1 MARPSRHAVAVAA
14 ASAPGATQGA
24 NSSVLSPGKR
34 SARLV
39 MSPLGSRTRVGMPA
53 RSASSSSTTPSP
65 VLPEPVMPTMTPWV
79 VRSAAS
85 SVSGCPL
92 RSAVPGS
99 IVSPRV
105 SSASMGGTYRCPP
118 TVCRCPTPS
127 LRCGDVT
134 FLQVTD
140 EQIIAACEVQG
151 VDGAA
156 PSADDAGLV
165 CRNVYTWTE
174 NDLLARVADWL
185 ATVPLRVAL
194 IFLVAW
200 IVNRLVRKSISRF
213 VRGMTDGDESE
224 ARKRLRKYTPKSLQ
238 ATAAVQPLRAASR
251 AQTIGL
257 VLKSTASIVIY
268 SIAVVTALAE
278 VGINLAPLIAGAGIV
293 GVALGFGAQSL
304 VKDFLSGLFM
314 LAEDQYGVGD
324 VIDVGEATGTVEVVN
339 LRTTK
344 LRAVDGTVW
353 HVPNGE
359 IRRVGNMSQQWARA
373 LLDVEVAY
381 STDLGTRR
389 AGREGGRRP
398 ALARGHLAHRHP
410 GGARD
415 LGHPDARSQRHRH
428 PPGHQDPA
436 RPPVGRQPRARTGAS
451 RTASTPRASRSRSPS
466 R

>member
-1 MARPSRHAVAVAA
+1 
-14 ASAPGATQGA
+14 
-24 NSSVLSPGKR
+24 
-34 SARLV
+34 
-39 MSPLGSRTRVGMPA
+39 
-53 RSASSSSTTPSP
+53 
-65 VLPEPVMPTMTPWV
+65 MT
-79 VRSAAS
+79 
-85 SVSGCPL
+85 
-92 RSAVPGS
+92 
-99 IVSPRV
+99 
-105 SSASMGGTYRCPP
+105 
-118 TVCRCPTPS
+118 
-127 LRCGDVT
+127 
-134 FLQVTD
+134 FFQVTD
-140 EQIIAACEVQG
+140 DQIVAACEVET
-151 VDGAA
+151 VDQ
-156 PSADDAGLV
+156 AGLV

-185 ATVPLRVAL
+185 ATVPLRVAI

-200 IVNRLVRKSISRF
+200 VANRVVRKSISRF
-213 VRGMTDGDESE
+213 VRGMTEGDHEE
-224 ARKRLRKYTPKSLQ
+224 ARRRLRKLTPKTLQ
-238 ATAAVQPLRAASR
+238 ATTAVQPLRAASR

-268 SIAVVTALAE
+268 AMAVITALAE

-381 STDLGTRR
+381 STDLGKAERVVKEVADQLWREDTWRTEILEEPEIWGVETLGASGVAIRLVVKTQPGRQWAVSRELNRR
-389 AGREGGRRP
+389 IKDRFDREGIEIPFPQQVMWVRRD
-398 ALARGHLAHRHP
+398 AGSSAAVD
-410 GGARD
+410 GGALD
-415 LGHPDARSQRHRH
+415 EPGVDDPEAARS
-428 PPGHQDPA
+428 
-436 RPPVGRQPRARTGAS
+436 
-451 RTASTPRASRSRSPS
+451 
-466 R
+466 

>member
-1 MARPSRHAVAVAA
+1 MA
-14 ASAPGATQGA
+14 
-24 NSSVLSPGKR
+24 L
-34 SARLV
+34 
-39 MSPLGSRTRVGMPA
+39 
-53 RSASSSSTTPSP
+53 
-65 VLPEPVMPTMTPWV
+65 
-79 VRSAAS
+79 
-85 SVSGCPL
+85 
-92 RSAVPGS
+92 
-99 IVSPRV
+99 
-105 SSASMGGTYRCPP
+105 
-118 TVCRCPTPS
+118 
-127 LRCGDVT
+127 
-134 FLQVTD
+134 FQVTD
-140 EQIIAACEVQG
+140 DQIIAACEVQP
-151 VDGAA
+151 VDGAL
-156 PSADDAGLV
+156 PSVDDAGLV

-174 NDLLARVADWL
+174 NDLVARVADWL

-200 IVNRLVRKSISRF
+200 VVNRVVRKSIGRF
-213 VRGMTDGDESE
+213 VRSMTDGEESE
-224 ARKRLRKYTPKSLQ
+224 ARKRLRKYTPRTLQ
-238 ATAAVQPLRAASR
+238 PTAGVQPLRAASR

-268 SIAVVTALAE
+268 AIAVITALAE

-381 STDLGTRR
+381 STDLGKAEQVVKEVADQLWHEDTWRTDILEEPEIWGIEALGANGIAIRLVIKTQPGRQWAVSRELNRR
-389 AGREGGRRP
+389 IKDRFDAEGIEIPFPQQVMWVRNEGAADP
-398 ALARGHLAHRHP
+398 AAPEVGPP
-410 GGARD
+410 GGA
-415 LGHPDARSQRHRH
+415 
-428 PPGHQDPA
+428 
-436 RPPVGRQPRARTGAS
+436 PRG
-451 RTASTPRASRSRSPS
+451 
-466 R
+466 

>member
-1 MARPSRHAVAVAA
+1 
-14 ASAPGATQGA
+14 
-24 NSSVLSPGKR
+24 
-34 SARLV
+34 
-39 MSPLGSRTRVGMPA
+39 
-53 RSASSSSTTPSP
+53 
-65 VLPEPVMPTMTPWV
+65 MT
-79 VRSAAS
+79 
-85 SVSGCPL
+85 
-92 RSAVPGS
+92 
-99 IVSPRV
+99 
-105 SSASMGGTYRCPP
+105 
-118 TVCRCPTPS
+118 
-127 LRCGDVT
+127 
-134 FLQVTD
+134 FFQVTD
-140 EQIIAACEVQG
+140 DQIVAACEVET
-151 VDGAA
+151 VDQ
-156 PSADDAGLV
+156 AGLV

-185 ATVPLRVAL
+185 ATVPLRVAV

-200 IVNRLVRKSISRF
+200 VVNRVVRKSITRF
-213 VRGMTDGDESE
+213 VRGMTDGDHDE
-224 ARKRLRKYTPKSLQ
+224 ARRRLRKLTPKTLQ
-238 ATAAVQPLRAASR
+238 ATTTVQPLRAASR

-268 SIAVVTALAE
+268 AMAVITALAE

-381 STDLGTRR
+381 STDLGKAEQVVKEVADQLWREDTWRTEILEEPEIWGVETLGASGVAIRLVVKTQPGRQWAVSRELNRR
-389 AGREGGRRP
+389 IKDRFDTEGIEIPFPQQVMWVRNEGSSAEVVDPEGGAGAGAP
-398 ALARGHLAHRHP
+398 RG
-410 GGARD
+410 
-415 LGHPDARSQRHRH
+415 
-428 PPGHQDPA
+428 
-436 RPPVGRQPRARTGAS
+436 
-451 RTASTPRASRSRSPS
+451 
-466 R
+466 